1 MGASAAGMA
10 STIRLQQ
17 EGYEVELFEKDALP
31 GGADSSLNKK
41 ITEGETQYVR

>member
-1 MGASAAGMA
+1 MA

-31 GGADSSLNKK
+31 GGGRFESKQKDYRGGNT
-41 ITEGETQYVR
+41 IC